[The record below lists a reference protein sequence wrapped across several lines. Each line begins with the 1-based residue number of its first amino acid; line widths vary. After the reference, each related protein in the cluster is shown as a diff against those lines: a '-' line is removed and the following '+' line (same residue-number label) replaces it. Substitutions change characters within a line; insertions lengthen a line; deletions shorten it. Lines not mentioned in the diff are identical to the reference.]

1 LQPKDLNILFRQ
13 KKQELTNIWLIL
25 LIINIWGGLMLY
37 RTLGQTGIKLSV
49 LGYGTKYLP
58 ESESKGKRWISIDNS
73 IKAMHR
79 SFELGVNHIDTS
91 YLYNNGLS
99 ETAISQVLKNWQ
111 EKIYIGTKAPT
122 KLIKKPGDYRKY
134 LEEQLSRL
142 NVDCIDFY
150 YFDQVD
156 YQNFLLI
163 NKRTNWIKEAKKAQ
177 KEGLIKHIGFS
188 FNAPPEEMKLM
199 VDMKLFSVISCSY
212 NLLNRKNSIAIE
224 YAASKGTGI
233 IAAEPLAG
241 GKIVLLPNKFRAEM
255 NPSARNN
262 VELGLSFVIANRCIS
277 ATLCSMKNLEMVEE
291 NIFYTADSTPI
302 TKEQLKN
309 MNDYLDELQ
318 EAADKICKGC
328 KYCLSCP
335 QEVNIPYIFELYIDH
350 QIYGLKDYASQMYS
364 NLETNSEFT
373 GKNALSCF
381 NCGLCSQKCPL
392 NIEISIKLK
401 EAHKT
406 LSPYYQEIKKTELK
420 TKRKR
425 K

>member
-1 LQPKDLNILFRQ
+1 MNKN
-13 KKQELTNIWLIL
+13 KKWAR
-25 LIINIWGGLMLY
+25 WGY
-37 RTLGQTGIKLSV
+37 SSR
-49 LGYGTKYLP
+49 
-58 ESESKGKRWISIDNS
+58 
-73 IKAMHR
+73 
-79 SFELGVNHIDTS
+79 S
-91 YLYNNGLS
+91 YLNPIENAWT
-99 ETAISQVLKNWQ
+99 ELKDR
-111 EKIYIGTKAPT
+111 IYTLYP
-122 KLIKKPGDYRKY
+122 D
-134 LEEQLSRL
+134 LES
-142 NVDCIDFY
+142 
-150 YFDQVD
+150 FD
-156 YQNFLLI
+156 
-163 NKRTNWIKEAKKAQ
+163 
-177 KEGLIKHIGFS
+177 G
-188 FNAPPEEMKLM
+188 
-199 VDMKLFSVISCSY
+199 
-212 NLLNRKNSIAIE
+212 
-224 YAASKGTGI
+224 
-233 IAAEPLAG
+233 
-241 GKIVLLPNKFRAEM
+241 
-255 NPSARNN
+255 
-262 VELGLSFVIANRCIS
+262 
-277 ATLCSMKNLEMVEE
+277 
-291 NIFYTADSTPI
+291 

-406 LSPYYQEIKKTELK
+406 LSPYYQEIEKTELK